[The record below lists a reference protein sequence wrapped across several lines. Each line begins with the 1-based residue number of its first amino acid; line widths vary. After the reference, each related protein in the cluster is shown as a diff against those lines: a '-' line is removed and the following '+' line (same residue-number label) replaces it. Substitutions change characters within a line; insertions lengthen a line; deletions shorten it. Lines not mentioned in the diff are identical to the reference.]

1 MYDYLSLTS
10 APAYAG
16 LGASANEPKRSVIF
30 CPFSYPSASASGVE
44 AGQNSAA
51 RQIGHVEPPCT
62 RWPFRHPRQKMWP
75 HARTT
80 GSVYG
85 SVQMV
90 QSSVRLAVTT
100 EMTRVARYWPGVK
113 CRAGFE
119 GMLAAEKLRVR
130 DEGL

>member
-1 MYDYLSLTS
+1 M
-10 APAYAG
+10 
-16 LGASANEPKRSVIF
+16 
-30 CPFSYPSASASGVE
+30 
-44 AGQNSAA
+44 
-51 RQIGHVEPPCT
+51 
-62 RWPFRHPRQKMWP
+62 
-75 HARTT
+75 
-80 GSVYG
+80 YG